1 MFITPIAAIFKRDLN
16 LAISYKF
23 DFIIRAFS
31 ALFSVVLWYYLS
43 VFLKPENLMIGSG
56 DYFTYVI
63 VGMAL
68 LGYIN
73 VMLFSFS
80 QKIRQDQL
88 MGTLEFIMASPVSPS
103 LLLFTSTIW
112 EIVMETL
119 HLIVFILFALILGAN
134 FHISSVAALTL
145 FFILTMTSFGS
156 LGIIA
161 ASFLLVFKRGEPI
174 TPFVTAFFALLGN
187 IFFPA
192 QILPAPLR
200 TLSYFIPLP
209 YAVTGLRK
217 IVIQGATF
225 SGVLTELNA
234 LLIFSIVLVPLAM
247 LSLNFSLKIA
257 RKYGLLAIY

>member
-1 MFITPIAAIFKRDLN
+1 MT
-16 LAISYKF
+16 Y
-23 DFIIRAFS
+23 FIIKAFS

-43 VFLKPENLMIGSG
+43 VFLKPDKSLIGNA

-63 VGMAL
+63 IGMSL

-88 MGTLEFIMASPVSPS
+88 MGTLEIIMASPVSPS
-103 LLLFTSTIW
+103 IILFSSTIW

-119 HLIVFILFALILGAN
+119 HLAVFIIFALILGAN
-134 FHISSVAALTL
+134 FHIGSVTVLIAI
-145 FFILTMTSFGS
+145 FILTLISFGS

-192 QILPAPLR
+192 QILPP
-200 TLSYFIPLP
+200 TLKTISLFIPLP
-209 YAVTGLRK
+209 YAVEGLRK
-217 IVIQGATF
+217 VVIHGASF
-225 SGVLTELNA
+225 AQVATEFYA
-234 LLIFSIVLVPLAM
+234 LLLFSIILVPLAV

-257 RKYGLLAIY
+257 KKYGLLAIY

>member
-1 MFITPIAAIFKRDLN
+1 MSLTPILAIFKRDLR
-16 LAISYKF
+16 LALSYRF

-43 VFLKPENLMIGSG
+43 VFLKPDQSLIGTS

-68 LGYIN
+68 LSYIN
-73 VMLFSFS
+73 VMLFTFS

-88 MGTLEFIMASPVSPS
+88 MGTLEYIMASPVSPTI
-103 LLLFTSTIW
+103 LLFSSTIW
-112 EIVMETL
+112 EIFMETL
-119 HLIVFILFALILGAN
+119 HLLFFFIFAIILGAK
-134 FHISSVAALTL
+134 FHLVSYVALFTIFVLTL
-145 FFILTMTSFGS
+145 ISFGS

-161 ASFLLVFKRGEPI
+161 SSFLLVFKRGEPI

-192 QILPAPLR
+192 KILPASLK
-200 TLSYFIPLP
+200 TISLFIPLP
-209 YAVTGLRK
+209 YAVEGIRK
-217 IVIQGATF
+217 VTIQGASF
-225 SGVLTELNA
+225 SNVLPEFTA
-234 LLIFSIVLVPLAM
+234 LLIFSLILIPLAV

-257 RKYGLLAIY
+257 KKYGLLAIY

>member
-1 MFITPIAAIFKRDLN
+1 MSITPIVAIFKRDLK
-16 LAISYKF
+16 LALSYRF

-43 VFLKPENLMIGSG
+43 VFLKPDKSLIGNG

-63 VGMAL
+63 VGMSL
-68 LGYIN
+68 LSYIN

-103 LLLFTSTIW
+103 LLLFSSTIW

-119 HLIVFILFALILGAN
+119 HLVVFIAFALVLGAN
-134 FHISSVAALTL
+134 FHIGSIFVLVAI
-145 FFILTMTSFGS
+145 FILTLISFGS

-192 QILPAPLR
+192 QILPEPLKL
-200 TLSYFIPLP
+200 LSYIIPLP
-209 YAVTGLRK
+209 YAVEGLRK
-217 IVIQGATF
+217 VVIQGAGF
-225 SGVLTELNA
+225 SQVVTEFNA
-234 LLIFSIVLVPLAM
+234 LLIFSAVLVPLAVI
-247 LSLNFSLKIA
+247 SLNFSLKIA
-257 RKYGLLAIY
+257 KKYGLLAIY